1 MCNEKKKNFR
11 IYLVR
16 TFLLIRMMIIRRCYS
31 NNIRTHIRRTIKP
44 PKPPISRNLKSIFKT
59 KTIDIRSEIDKF
71 IDENANIEKQWLKIL
86 NSKEKINKDQIIE
99 ELLKKIIN
107 SSEREKDEELSG
119 GINEALINQVIK
131 YDTMYGP
138 KGEGK
143 DNYPNEIRDG
153 IMECREG
160 EDLINMIKIYD
171 IYFTLLKKSFIIKNI
186 ERREEVI
193 RNIGI
198 NGDYDNG
205 LEKAIEDKRY
215 EEVEE
220 LWYKIE
226 KPRNLNIYYSS
237 YNKLM
242 KLIKKEGNKMNG
254 KFIDEFLKDLIISD
268 IGLEY
273 DEIDIMINNIIR
285 FQKFN
290 KEVYE
295 EIKKELE
302 DEFNLKISLDNYLNF
317 FNGALMNNEFKLCE
331 KILEDIY
338 NEGYLLDRKLIQMM
352 IEYYG
357 KICDEGRV
365 FKMVEYMIKV
375 NKMKMFSKDWELM
388 INNLMKI
395 GYRSVSI
402 DIIKGLIIIQ
412 DGFEGGYEGNDND
425 NDNDI
430 DIECDNKIRDLEIFN
445 TSTKSFEND
454 IIIIKPKITIDMI
467 NNILIS
473 SENVKEYER
482 LIDIVDNEHNKELIN
497 SGEIFKIELMVKHGF
512 EVFTSREIFREC
524 VIGGLNRMKIEE
536 MDKFVSD
543 DESIRVITS
552 ICGEW
557 IESES
562 EGEDEVVMAYGKLL
576 SGVSD
581 NRERLHNVLI
591 VAGISV

>member
-1 MCNEKKKNFR
+1 
-11 IYLVR
+11 
-16 TFLLIRMMIIRRCYS
+16 MIIRRCYS

-44 PKPPISRNLKSIFKT
+44 PKPPISRNLKSILKT
-59 KTIDIRSEIDKF
+59 RTIDIRSEIDKF

-331 KILEDIY
+331 KIIEDIY

-357 KICDEGRV
+357 KIGDEGRV

-375 NKMKMFSKDWELM
+375 NKMKMFSKDWELL

-412 DGFEGGYEGNDND
+412 DGFEVGYEGNDND
-425 NDNDI
+425 NDI
-430 DIECDNKIRDLEIFN
+430 DIEYDNKIRDLEIFN

-454 IIIIKPKITIDMI
+454 IIIIKPKITINMI

-473 SENVKEYER
+473 SENVEEYER
-482 LIDIVDNEHNKELIN
+482 LIDIIDNEHNKELIN
-497 SGEIFKIELMVKHGF
+497 SGEIFKIELMVKHRF

-524 VIGGLNRMKIEE
+524 VVGGLNRMKIEE
-536 MDKFVSD
+536 VDKFVSD

-557 IESES
+557 IESED

>member
-1 MCNEKKKNFR
+1 MKKKISVSCIKF
-11 IYLVR
+11 
-16 TFLLIRMMIIRRCYS
+16 FLYRPMMIIRRCYS

-331 KILEDIY
+331 KIIEDIY
-338 NEGYLLDRKLIQMM
+338 REGYLLDRKLIQMM

-357 KICDEGRV
+357 KIGDEGRV

-425 NDNDI
+425 NDI
-430 DIECDNKIRDLEIFN
+430 DIEYDNKIRDLEIFN

-473 SENVKEYER
+473 SENVEEYER
-482 LIDIVDNEHNKELIN
+482 LIDIIDNEHNKELIN

-557 IESES
+557 IERDTE
-562 EGEDEVVMAYGKLL
+562 EVIRAYGKLL
-576 SGVSD
+576 SGLSD

>member
-1 MCNEKKKNFR
+1 MKKKISVSCIKF
-11 IYLVR
+11 
-16 TFLLIRMMIIRRCYS
+16 FLYRPMMIIRRCYS

-331 KILEDIY
+331 KIIEDIY
-338 NEGYLLDRKLIQMM
+338 REGYLLDRKLIQMM

-357 KICDEGRV
+357 KIGDEGRV

-425 NDNDI
+425 NDI
-430 DIECDNKIRDLEIFN
+430 DIEYDNKIRDLEIFN
-445 TSTKSFEND
+445 TSTHSFEND

-473 SENVKEYER
+473 SENVEEYER
-482 LIDIVDNEHNKELIN
+482 LIDIIDNEHNKELIN
-497 SGEIFKIELMVKHGF
+497 SGEIFKIELMVKHRF
-512 EVFTSREIFREC
+512 EVFTNREIFREC

-536 MDKFVSD
+536 VDKFVSD

-557 IESES
+557 IES

>member
-1 MCNEKKKNFR
+1 MKKKKIPY
-11 IYLVR
+11 IYLVS

-205 LEKAIEDKRY
+205 LEKAIENKRY

-331 KILEDIY
+331 KIIEDIY

-357 KICDEGRV
+357 KIGDEGRV

-425 NDNDI
+425 NDI
-430 DIECDNKIRDLEIFN
+430 DIEYDNKIRDLEIFN

-473 SENVKEYER
+473 SENVEEYER
-482 LIDIVDNEHNKELIN
+482 LIDIIDNEHNKELIN

-536 MDKFVSD
+536 VDKFVSD

-557 IESES
+557 IES

>member
-1 MCNEKKKNFR
+1 MKKKISVSCIKF
-11 IYLVR
+11 
-16 TFLLIRMMIIRRCYS
+16 FLYRPMMIIRRCYS

-119 GINEALINQVIK
+119 DINEALINQVIK

-160 EDLINMIKIYD
+160 EDLINMVKIYD

-331 KILEDIY
+331 KIIKDIY

-357 KICDEGRV
+357 KIGDDYRV

-425 NDNDI
+425 NDI
-430 DIECDNKIRDLEIFN
+430 DIEYDNKIRDLEIFN

-473 SENVKEYER
+473 SENVEEYER
-482 LIDIVDNEHNKELIN
+482 LIDIIDNEHNKELIN

-536 MDKFVSD
+536 VDKFVSD

-557 IESES
+557 IES